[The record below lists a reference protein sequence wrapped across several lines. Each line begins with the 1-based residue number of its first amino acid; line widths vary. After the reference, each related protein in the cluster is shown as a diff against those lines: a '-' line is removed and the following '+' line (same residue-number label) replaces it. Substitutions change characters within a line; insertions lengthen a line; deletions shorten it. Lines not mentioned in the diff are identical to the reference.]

1 MFACGYY
8 LHINYHSD
16 WKVLECNKTVR
27 RTKSIDTLA
36 DLEKIASEILTYFK
50 DEYKKMAVQKKTIKS
65 M

>member
-8 LHINYHSD
+8 LHFNYHSD
-16 WKVLECNKTVR
+16 WKVLGCNKTVR

-36 DLEKIASEILTYFK
+36 NWEIIASEIQ
-50 DEYKKMAVQKKTIKS
+50 MAVQKTETIKS